1 MRGPLVEA
9 WFGFPGAGKTFAMT
23 AAALRAKRREPG
35 LRVYSNYP
43 IRFEDGS
50 LAIPVES
57 LEDFESAQDG
67 LLLLDEAHIA
77 LDSRQST
84 GSGRSRWVAKLGQL
98 RKSALFLWYTT
109 HDPSKVDK
117 QLRNLTE
124 QSHWMLS
131 ARRLGF
137 FLSRVR
143 VGAAPSGASL
153 GIEIVRFNGA
163 AHGAY
168 DTFWHVGVSGL
179 AGLAT
184 KSEDGA
190 GQA

>member
-23 AAALRAKRREPG
+23 SAVLKAKRKEPG

-43 IRFEDGS
+43 IRFPDGS
-50 LAIPVES
+50 MALPVES
-57 LEDFESAQDG
+57 LEDFEAATNG

-84 GSGRSRWVAKLGQL
+84 GPSRSRWVAKLGQL

-143 VGAAPSGASL
+143 VGTAPSGASL
-153 GIEIVRFNGA
+153 GIEIVRFNGP

-168 DTFWHVGVSGL
+168 DTFWEVGASGL
-179 AGLAT
+179 APAST
-184 KSEDGA
+184 KSTDRA